1 MKLWSPTL
9 VLVASM
15 MAAPVVTA
23 ATSDELFRAASIDD
37 LRDVRRLLQ
46 DHVVDPKA
54 LNPRGDTLLIAAI
67 RDDAARVTDYLI
79 DQKST
84 DLEATNVSGETALM
98 IAAYKKNQGVV
109 DKLLAHDAE
118 VNKTGW
124 TALHYAASVDARD
137 IVALLLEHSAYIDAE
152 SPNKTTPLMMA
163 ARGGFDD
170 LCRQL
175 LEAGADPTPVNDRDL
190 TASDFA
196 RRANDGALAQWLA
209 DQAVAWRA
217 RYGSPTRM
225 PRAPT

>member
-1 MKLWSPTL
+1 MKLSSRL
-9 VLVASM
+9 MLLVASM
-15 MAAPVVTA
+15 VSASVVMA
-23 ATSDELFRAASIDD
+23 ATSDALFRAASIDD

-46 DHVVDPKA
+46 DHVEDSKA
-54 LNPRGDTLLIAAI
+54 LDPRGDTLLIAAI
-67 RDDAARVTDYLI
+67 RNDAARVADYLI
-79 DQKST
+79 DQKAT

-98 IAAYKKNQGVV
+98 IAAYKKNRDVV
-109 DKLLAHDAE
+109 DKLLSRDAE

-175 LEAGADPTPVNDRDL
+175 IEAGADPTPVNDRDL

-196 RRANDGALAQWLA
+196 RRANDGALAQWLS

-217 RYGSPTRM
+217 KYGSSTRM
-225 PRAPT
+225 PRAPS